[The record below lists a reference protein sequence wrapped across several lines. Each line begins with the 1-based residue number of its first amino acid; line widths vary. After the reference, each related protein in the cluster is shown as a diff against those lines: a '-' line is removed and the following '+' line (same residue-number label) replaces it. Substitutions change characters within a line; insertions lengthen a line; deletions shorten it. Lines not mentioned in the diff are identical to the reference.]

1 MQMCSYTKTERGVSY
16 EEKKA
21 VPYGSVIIS
30 LFFLLAFNGVWGKC
44 DICGKSGASYELF
57 GYHLCR
63 DCHIDVTG
71 HDADEDSVRE
81 QIEIVDQDLSV
92 RDSGNYFDYKVTVK
106 NNSDETLSYIQVD
119 IYLKDASENIIHSDW
134 TNWSGSLPPG
144 ASTTLD
150 TMIDYVENVE
160 YYSTVVADIDID

>member
-1 MQMCSYTKTERGVSY
+1 M
-16 EEKKA
+16 KKRKRYRMA
-21 VPYGSVIIS
+21 VLLSAC
-30 LFFLLAFNGVWGKC
+30 FFCLLLTGCGEKC

-57 GYHLCR
+57 GCHLCR

-71 HDADEDSVRE
+71 NDADEDSVRE

-134 TNWSGSLPPG
+134 TNWGGSLPPG

-150 TMIDYVENVE
+150 AMIDYVENVK

>member
-1 MQMCSYTKTERGVSY
+1 M
-16 EEKKA
+16 
-21 VPYGSVIIS
+21 
-30 LFFLLAFNGVWGKC
+30 
-44 DICGKSGASYELF
+44 
-57 GYHLCR
+57 
-63 DCHIDVTG
+63 TG

>member
-1 MQMCSYTKTERGVSY
+1 M
-16 EEKKA
+16 KKRKQYRMA
-21 VPYGSVIIS
+21 VLLSAC
-30 LFFLLAFNGVWGKC
+30 FFCLLLTGCGEKC

-119 IYLKDASENIIHSDW
+119 IYLKDASENIKR
-134 TNWSGSLPPG
+134 
-144 ASTTLD
+144 STK
-150 TMIDYVENVE
+150 
-160 YYSTVVADIDID
+160 